1 MTRRRSNGEGT
12 VYRRNDGRWEASL
25 SHLDDAGKRRR
36 SSFYG
41 RTRQDVRS
49 KLDDARR
56 RLVGGELVK
65 DATTTLGAYAAA
77 WVGSTLEASN
87 RKASTRALYAT
98 MVRVHLVP
106 APFGGLRLDRLR
118 ASDVEQL
125 LLAKRDAGLSAST
138 RRTLYTV
145 LRAVLD
151 AAVRDGLVRRN
162 AAEQVRRPSG
172 ERQEAAYLGREQVAT
187 LLEAATA
194 TRLAPLLV
202 FLLGTGARRGE
213 ALGLHWRDVDLD
225 AATARIRW
233 TVSRTPE
240 GLTLTEPKTAKSRR
254 VVPLPARVVADLRTH
269 RSAQLEQ
276 RLAFGP
282 AWHDRGLVFSNELGD
297 LWEPRNVS
305 RAFTVLAAAAGLP
318 PGVGL
323 HTLRHTVATR
333 LLEDGANMR
342 KVQDLLGHSSYVIT
356 ADVYAH
362 VGEPEMREVAGQLTA
377 ALGW

>member
-1 MTRRRSNGEGT
+1 MTRRRGNGEGT
-12 VYRRNDGRWEASL
+12 VYRRKDGRWEASL
-25 SHLDDAGKRRR
+25 SYLDDAGKRRR

-49 KLDDARR
+49 KLDAARR
-56 RLVGGELVK
+56 RLGGGELVK
-65 DATTTLGAYAAA
+65 DAKITVGAYAAT
-77 WVGSTLEASN
+77 WVGSTLEASP

-98 MVRVHLVP
+98 MVRVHLAP
-106 APFGGLRLDRLR
+106 EPFGGLGLDRLR

-233 TVSRTPE
+233 TVSRTSD

-254 VVPLPARVVADLRTH
+254 VVPLPARVVADLRAH

-282 AWHDRGLVFSNELGD
+282 AWRDRGVVFSNELGD

-318 PGVGL
+318 GIGL

-362 VGEPEMREVAGQLTA
+362 VGEPEMREVADQLTA